1 MEAMS
6 GMGIITMI
14 LMFGSFIFWIWALID
29 ILRSD
34 FNDSIN
40 KLIWLL
46 VVFFL
51 YALGALLYIIIGK
64 NQKNQKKL

>member
-6 GMGIITMI
+6 GMGILSII
-14 LMFGSFIFWIWALID
+14 IMFVAFIFWGWALID
-29 ILRSD
+29 ILKSD
-34 FNDSIN
+34 FKDGIN

-51 YALGALLYIIIGK
+51 YALGALLYVIIGK
-64 NQKNQKKL
+64 DQKKS